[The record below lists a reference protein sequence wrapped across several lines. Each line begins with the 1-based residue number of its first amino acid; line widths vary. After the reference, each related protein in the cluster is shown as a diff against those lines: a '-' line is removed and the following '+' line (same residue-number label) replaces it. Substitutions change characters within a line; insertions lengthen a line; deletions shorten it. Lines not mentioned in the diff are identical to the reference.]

1 MRKKLGVQLAVAD
14 LFTAPTIEALA
25 TKISVLQT
33 LGSPSGVT
41 ASGKPR
47 QGTYGSYG
55 SYGWMLKLFCD
66 LLLGSFFLSFFKFEL
81 DFILRFIPYI
91 HIHTHSLIY
100 THTHTHTL
108 THTHTASQLTLNYFS
123 LTVCHSQHSL

>member
-55 SYGWMLKLFCD
+55 WMLYLFCD
-66 LLLGSFFLSFFKFEL
+66 LLLDGLVLYFFEFPL
-81 DFILRFIPYI
+81 DS
-91 HIHTHSLIY
+91 THSFLFLTLSYYFSSSTSTSISIPASLYIYYLSLSAPQTGIPY
-100 THTHTHTL
+100 THTCT
-108 THTHTASQLTLNYFS
+108 
-123 LTVCHSQHSL
+123 